1 MFWQPWKSSKQNP
14 RLAKPYEFAGLEVQH
29 FSPGKHIAH
38 RLDRTFLKQE
48 HTRADRGDKQTGH
61 HQLDDVHLSGRA
73 ITSVQPVGTKT
84 SIDQFAMTKLYSPSP
99 GAHEPTRCLV
109 FTIDSIEPGQSIICC
124 SLRLR
129 CVQVEKLAERS
140 CDVKPTISLQ
150 ISALSDLRP
159 FVRKRQQRQS
169 QGRLPP
175 QLPLPRARSL

>member
-61 HQLDDVHLSGRA
+61 HQLDDVHLSGRVKS
-73 ITSVQPVGTKT
+73 SVQPVGPKT

-99 GAHEPTRCLV
+99 GDP
-109 FTIDSIEPGQSIICC
+109 EPGQSIIWC

-140 CDVKPTISLQ
+140 CDVKPTIFSQ

-169 QGRLPP
+169 RGSLPS

>member
-61 HQLDDVHLSGRA
+61 HQLDDVHLSGRVKS
-73 ITSVQPVGTKT
+73 SVQPVGPKT

-99 GAHEPTRCLV
+99 GDPEPA
-109 FTIDSIEPGQSIICC
+109 
-124 SLRLR
+124 SLLFGAASDCGVCRS
-129 CVQVEKLAERS
+129 KSWPKDLA
-140 CDVKPTISLQ
+140 T
-150 ISALSDLRP
+150 
-159 FVRKRQQRQS
+159 
-169 QGRLPP
+169 
-175 QLPLPRARSL
+175 